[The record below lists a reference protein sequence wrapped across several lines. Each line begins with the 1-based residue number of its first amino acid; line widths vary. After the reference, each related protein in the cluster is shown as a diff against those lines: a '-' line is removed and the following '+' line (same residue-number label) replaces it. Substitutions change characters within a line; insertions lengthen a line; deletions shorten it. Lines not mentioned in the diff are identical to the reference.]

1 MYGEGISRTGELL
14 DLGVDYELIKK
25 GGAWFTINEERFQG
39 RDNAKKY
46 LAEHPEVADALEAQI
61 REAIQENREKAK
73 QERQA
78 HAAQRRT
85 AKPSA
90 DEDEQQT
97 PEEAPQ
103 RRSAAVSIDADDF
116 GDDDI

>member
-1 MYGEGISRTGELL
+1 M
-14 DLGVDYELIKK
+14 IKT

-85 AKPSA
+85 AKPS
-90 DEDEQQT
+90 EDEEQT
-97 PEEAPQ
+97 PEDAPQ